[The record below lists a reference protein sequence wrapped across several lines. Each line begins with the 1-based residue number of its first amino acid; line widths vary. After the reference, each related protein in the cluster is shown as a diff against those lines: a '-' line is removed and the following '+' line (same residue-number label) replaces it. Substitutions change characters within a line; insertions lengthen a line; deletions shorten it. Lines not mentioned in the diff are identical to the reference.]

1 LFWLFQKQ
9 LIRQISMINRPIHE
23 NLDTSFVNLSALI
36 RFLRRRNFVGKVN
49 VQLNNYEAE
58 VVLDEGNRLKVREHD
73 QSAGRIAEGEEA
85 LQRLLVRSR
94 EAGGTINVYQFV
106 EENSPVIAEVKTAKI
121 EFEAGKVIAEVAT
134 NGNGNGLPKVAAS
147 PIKMPSKPL
156 NVEVAVEA
164 DKQFQTKNAPSLP
177 NFPFNLSNS
186 VEQKA
191 KLNGTS
197 PQDWQ
202 TILQLTSELLWTVDT
217 ILAEANLNF
226 SAAIRKAQSEISTDY
241 PFFDP
246 NDGVFKYEN
255 GKVTMEQQVSGK
267 LYVAGLNEILRRM
280 LDKLGTNAKFHEVHR
295 QTTQRL
301 IALIRQR
308 KPHYDK
314 FSITPQLEKILGI

>member
-1 LFWLFQKQ
+1 MK
-9 LIRQISMINRPIHE
+9 SRPIHE

-36 RFLRRRNFVGKVN
+36 RYLRRRNFIGKVN
-49 VQLNNYEAE
+49 VQLNNYVAE
-58 VVLDEGNRLKVREHD
+58 IILDEGNQLKVREHD
-73 QSAGRIAEGEEA
+73 QLAGRVAEGEPA

-94 EAGGTINVYQFV
+94 EAGGTINVYQF
-106 EENSPVIAEVKTAKI
+106 AA
-121 EFEAGKVIAEVAT
+121 EFETVAAETKHLKAETETPKVIAHAAT
-134 NGNGNGLPKVAAS
+134 NGNHSLPKTAET

-156 NVEVAVEA
+156 NREIAEEA
-164 DKQFQTKNAPSLP
+164 EKQFQANQVPTLP

-191 KLNGTS
+191 KQIGTS

-202 TILQLTSELLWTVDT
+202 TILQLTGELLWTFDT
-217 ILAEANLNF
+217 NLAEANLNF
-226 SAAIRKAQSEISTDY
+226 PAAIRKAQSEISDDY
-241 PFFDP
+241 PFLDP
-246 NDGVFKYEN
+246 KNGIFRYEN
-255 GKVTMEQQVSGK
+255 GKVLMQEQVSGK
-267 LYVAGLNEILRRM
+267 LYVASLNEILRKM
-280 LDKLGTNAKFHEVHR
+280 LDKLGSNPKFNEVYR

>member
-1 LFWLFQKQ
+1 MKS
-9 LIRQISMINRPIHE
+9 RSIHE

-36 RFLRRRNFVGKVN
+36 RYLRRRNFVGKVN

-58 VVLDEGNRLKVREHD
+58 IILDEGNQLKVREHD
-73 QSAGRIAEGEEA
+73 RLAGRVAEGDAA

-94 EAGGTINVYQFV
+94 EAGGTINVFQFT
-106 EENSPVIAEVKTAKI
+106 EESEFAEAEIPSAIAQ
-121 EFEAGKVIAEVAT
+121 AGT
-134 NGNGNGLPKVAAS
+134 NGNGLSKISAT
-147 PIKMPSKPL
+147 PITMPSKPL
-156 NVEVAVEA
+156 EIEVAKEA
-164 DKQFQTKNAPSLP
+164 DKQLRASKTLSLP

-191 KLNGTS
+191 KQNGAS

-202 TILQLTSELLWTVDT
+202 TILQLTSELLWTFDT
-217 ILAEANLNF
+217 NLAEANLNF

-246 NDGVFKYEN
+246 NDGIFIYQN
-255 GKVTMEQQVSGK
+255 GKVTMQEQVSGK

-280 LDKLGTNAKFHEVHR
+280 LDKLGSNPKFAETYR

-301 IALIRQR
+301 ITLIRQR

-314 FSITPQLEKILGI
+314 FSITPQLEKTLGI

>member
-1 LFWLFQKQ
+1 MK
-9 LIRQISMINRPIHE
+9 NRPIHE

-36 RFLRRRNFVGKVN
+36 RYLRRRNFVGKVN
-49 VQLNNYEAE
+49 IQLNNYEAE
-58 VVLDEGNRLKVREHD
+58 IILDEGNQLKVREHD
-73 QSAGRIAEGEEA
+73 LLAGRVAEGEAA

-94 EAGGTINVYQFV
+94 EAGGTINVYQTV
-106 EENSPVIAEVKTAKI
+106 P
-121 EFEAGKVIAEVAT
+121 EFETAMTEAKPAKVEIEAPKVIAQVAA
-134 NGNGNGLPKVAAS
+134 NGNGNGLPKVTAN

-156 NVEVAVEA
+156 NAEVAVEA
-164 DKQFQTKNAPSLP
+164 EKQFQANKAPSLP

-217 ILAEANLNF
+217 ILAEATLNF
-226 SAAIRKAQSEISTDY
+226 PAAIRKAQSEISADY
-241 PFFDP
+241 PFLDP
-246 NDGVFKYEN
+246 NDGIFSYEN
-255 GKVTMEQQVSGK
+255 GKVKMQEQVSGK
-267 LYVAGLNEILRRM
+267 LYVASLNEILRRM
-280 LDKLGTNAKFHEVHR
+280 LDKLGTNPKFAEVHR
-295 QTTQRL
+295 KITQRL

-314 FSITPQLEKILGI
+314 FSITPHLEKILGV

>member
-1 LFWLFQKQ
+1 MK
-9 LIRQISMINRPIHE
+9 NRPIHE

-36 RFLRRRNFVGKVN
+36 RYLRRRNFVGKVN

-58 VVLDEGNRLKVREHD
+58 IILEEGNQLKVREHD
-73 QSAGRIAEGEEA
+73 QLAGRVAEGDAA

-94 EAGGTINVYQFV
+94 EAGGTINVFQFT
-106 EENSPVIAEVKTAKI
+106 EESKSAEVIAQ
-121 EFEAGKVIAEVAT
+121 VAT
-134 NGNGNGLPKVAAS
+134 NGNGLSKIAVN
-147 PIKMPSKPL
+147 PINMPSKPL
-156 NVEVAVEA
+156 DVEVAKEA
-164 DKQFQTKNAPSLP
+164 DKQLQTNKAPSLP

-191 KLNGTS
+191 KQNGTS

-202 TILQLTSELLWTVDT
+202 TILQLTSELLWTFDT
-217 ILAEANLNF
+217 SLAEANLNF

-246 NDGVFKYEN
+246 NDGIFIYQN
-255 GKVTMEQQVSGK
+255 GKITMQEQVSGK

-280 LDKLGTNAKFHEVHR
+280 SDKLGSNPKFAETYR
-295 QTTQRL
+295 QTIQRL

>member
-1 LFWLFQKQ
+1 MK
-9 LIRQISMINRPIHE
+9 NRPIHE

-36 RFLRRRNFVGKVN
+36 RYLRRRNFVGKVN
-49 VQLNNYEAE
+49 IQLNNYEAE
-58 VVLDEGNRLKVREHD
+58 IILDEGNQLKVREHD
-73 QSAGRIAEGEEA
+73 LLAGRVAEGEAA

-94 EAGGTINVYQFV
+94 EAGGTINVYQSVAEIETSVTETNSAKV
-106 EENSPVIAEVKTAKI
+106 EIEVP
-121 EFEAGKVIAEVAT
+121 KVIAQAAT
-134 NGNGNGLPKVAAS
+134 NGNGNGLPKVTAN

-156 NVEVAVEA
+156 NAEVAVEA
-164 DKQFQTKNAPSLP
+164 EKQFQANKAPSLP

-217 ILAEANLNF
+217 ILAEATLNF
-226 SAAIRKAQSEISTDY
+226 PAAIRKAQSEISADY
-241 PFFDP
+241 PFLDP
-246 NDGVFKYEN
+246 NDGIFSYEN
-255 GKVTMEQQVSGK
+255 GKVKMQEQVSGK
-267 LYVAGLNEILRRM
+267 LYVASLNEILRRM
-280 LDKLGTNAKFHEVHR
+280 LDKLGTNPKFAEVHR
-295 QTTQRL
+295 RIVQRL

-314 FSITPQLEKILGI
+314 FSITPHLEKILGV

>member
-1 LFWLFQKQ
+1 MK
-9 LIRQISMINRPIHE
+9 SRPIHE

-36 RFLRRRNFVGKVN
+36 RYLRRRNFVGKVN

-58 VVLDEGNRLKVREHD
+58 IILDEGNQLKVREQDHL
-73 QSAGRIAEGEEA
+73 AGRIAEGEAA

-94 EAGGTINVYQFV
+94 EAGGTINVYQFTEEIEPAKV
-106 EENSPVIAEVKTAKI
+106 EGVTQ
-121 EFEAGKVIAEVAT
+121 KVVAHVAT
-134 NGNGNGLPKVAAS
+134 NGNGNGNGNHGLPKPVAN

-156 NVEVAVEA
+156 NIEVAKEA
-164 DKQFQTKNAPSLP
+164 EKHFPINNAPSLP

-202 TILQLTSELLWTVDT
+202 TILQLTSELLWTFDT
-217 ILAEANLNF
+217 SLAESNLNF
-226 SAAIRKAQSEISTDY
+226 SVALRKAQSEISSDY
-241 PFFDP
+241 PFIDP
-246 NDGVFKYEN
+246 NDGIFLYSN
-255 GKVTMEQQVSGK
+255 GKVTMQQQVSGK
-267 LYVAGLNEILRRM
+267 LYVASLNEILRKM
-280 LDKLGTNAKFHEVHR
+280 LDKLGSNQKFHEVYR

>member
-1 LFWLFQKQ
+1 
-9 LIRQISMINRPIHE
+9 MINRPIHE

-36 RFLRRRNFVGKVN
+36 RYLRRRNFVGKIN

-58 VVLDEGNRLKVREHD
+58 IILDEGNQLKVREHD
-73 QSAGRIAEGEEA
+73 QSAGRVAEGEAA

-106 EENSPVIAEVKTAKI
+106 EENSFVAAEIKTAKVEI
-121 EFEAGKVIAEVAT
+121 EAPKIIAQVAT
-134 NGNGNGLPKVAAS
+134 NGNGNGLPKVTVN

-156 NVEVAVEA
+156 NVEVAIEA

-217 ILAEANLNF
+217 ILAEATLNF
-226 SAAIRKAQSEISTDY
+226 PAAIRKAQSEISADY
-241 PFFDP
+241 PFLDP
-246 NDGVFKYEN
+246 NDGIFSYEN
-255 GKVTMEQQVSGK
+255 GKVTMQEQVSGK
-267 LYVAGLNEILRRM
+267 LYVASLNEILRKI
-280 LDKLGTNAKFHEVHR
+280 LDKLGSNPKFHEVHR

-314 FSITPQLEKILGI
+314 FSITPHLEKILGV